1 MPDYRP
7 PRKDRPLPRRQ
18 RLPTE
23 KGDKSFPGNRLA
35 KVIARAG
42 LASRRDA
49 EAFITSG
56 RVSVNGRIVDTP
68 ALNVLPS
75 DIVLVD
81 GVALPNPER
90 TRLFLYHKPRGRIT
104 TEHDPEGRP
113 TVFDDLP
120 AQLPRLLAVGRLDF
134 NTEGLLLLT
143 NDGGLKRL
151 LELPAT
157 GWLRRYRVRAFGRA
171 DDQALAALADGLTVD
186 GISYGPV
193 EAQIERVQG
202 DNVWLILGLREGK
215 NREVRIILQHLGLE
229 VNRLIRVSYGP
240 FQLGEIEAGDVM
252 EVPRRRLRDQLG
264 PRLADEAG
272 VDFDGPVHQRQPAP
286 RPEPVEAREPYR
298 KRPGIA
304 RPERSGEPPAGA
316 GRATA
321 KAERFAG
328 MQDRAVHQPRQVRK
342 PSRYDGPKVE
352 RDAATGTL
360 SAKPKTIADRKG
372 RAVLVARKSAGADA
386 HTDGE
391 RKPRVSKR
399 PFRDA
404 PAPRPQAAERG
415 ERPMRSEGFRD
426 RPARPA
432 RSEGFRDRPP
442 RRDGEEGGR
451 KARASG
457 DRPARPARS
466 EGFRD
471 RPPRRDGEKGGRK
484 AFDKPWRPAR
494 APGEAAKPRGF
505 AGARSR
511 PPKDGP
517 AAGRSRD
524 GGGPRRPGP
533 GGDKPRGPRPPRR
546 GV

>member
-7 PRKDRPLPRRQ
+7 PRKDRPLQRRQ

-23 KGDKSFPGNRLA
+23 KGEKSFPGNRLA

-49 EAFITSG
+49 EAFITAG

-68 ALNVLPS
+68 ALNVLPG

-81 GVALPNPER
+81 GAALPNPER

-171 DDQALAALADGLTVD
+171 DDRALAALADGLTVD

-240 FQLGEIEAGDVM
+240 FQLGEIEAGHVM

-286 RPEPVEAREPYR
+286 RPEPVEPREPYR

-304 RPERSGEPPAGA
+304 RPERSGEPRAGT

-328 MQDRAVHQPRQVRK
+328 MQERAAHQPRQVKK

-352 RDAATGTL
+352 RDEATGTL
-360 SAKPKTIADRKG
+360 SAKQRTIADRKG
-372 RAVLVARKSAGADA
+372 RAVLVARKSAGAET

-426 RPARPA
+426 RPPRRDSEEGGRSPRASGDRLARPA

-451 KARASG
+451 KA
-457 DRPARPARS
+457 
-466 EGFRD
+466 
-471 RPPRRDGEKGGRK
+471 
-484 AFDKPWRPAR
+484 FDKPWRPAR
-494 APGEAAKPRGF
+494 APGEGAKPRGF
-505 AGARSR
+505 GGARSR
-511 PPKDGP
+511 PPNDGP
-517 AAGRSRD
+517 ATGRSRD
-524 GGGPRRPGP
+524 GGGSRRPGP

>member
-7 PRKDRPLPRRQ
+7 RAGRP

-49 EAFITSG
+49 EAFITAG
-56 RVSVNGRIVDTP
+56 RVSVNGRIVSTP

-75 DIVLVD
+75 DVVLVD
-81 GVALPNPER
+81 GAALPNPER

-171 DDQALAALADGLTVD
+171 DEQALAALADGLTVD

-193 EAQIERVQG
+193 EAQVERVQG

-240 FQLGEIEAGDVM
+240 FQLGEITAGHVI

-272 VDFDGPVHQRQPAP
+272 VDFEGPVHQRQPAP
-286 RPEPVEAREPYR
+286 RPEPVEPRAPYR
-298 KRPGIA
+298 QRPGSV
-304 RPERSGEPPAGA
+304 RPERQAKPQAGS

-328 MQDRAVHQPRQVRK
+328 LQERAVHQPRQARK
-342 PSRYDGPKVE
+342 PSRYEGPKVE
-352 RDAATGTL
+352 RDAATGVL
-360 SAKPKTIADRKG
+360 SAKPRTIADRKG
-372 RAVLVARKSAGADA
+372 RAVLVARKSAAIDVYAEGA
-386 HTDGE
+386 H
-391 RKPRVSKR
+391 KPRVSKR

-404 PAPRPQAAERG
+404 PAPRPQAAEREG
-415 ERPMRSEGFRD
+415 RPMRSQGL
-426 RPARPA
+426 
-432 RSEGFRDRPP
+432 RDRPP
-442 RRDGEEGGR
+442 RRDGEEGGH
-451 KARASG
+451 
-457 DRPARPARS
+457 
-466 EGFRD
+466 
-471 RPPRRDGEKGGRK
+471 K
-484 AFDKPWRPAR
+484 AFEKPWRPAR
-494 APGEAAKPRGF
+494 PPGEGAKPRGF
-505 AGARSR
+505 GGARSR
-511 PPKDGP
+511 SPDDGP
-517 AAGRSRD
+517 AAGRPRD
-524 GGGPRRPGP
+524 GNRPRRPGP

-546 GV
+546 GI